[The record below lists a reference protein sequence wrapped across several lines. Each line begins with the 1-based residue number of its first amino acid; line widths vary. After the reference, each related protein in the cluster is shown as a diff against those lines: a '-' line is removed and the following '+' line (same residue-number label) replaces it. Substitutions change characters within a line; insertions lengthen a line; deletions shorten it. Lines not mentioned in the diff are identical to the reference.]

1 MCCNSPPPPQD
12 DDDDDDDAPAVK
24 RRCVEPRTDVHWVS
38 EGGVID
44 CRVLLGPSPQQL
56 FSQYAQVTGE
66 NADRAL
72 LPLVRC

>member
-1 MCCNSPPPPQD
+1 MCCNPSASSPQD
-12 DDDDDDDAPAVK
+12 DADDAPAVK

-56 FSQYAQVTGE
+56 FSQYAPVTGE
-66 NADRAL
+66 NADLAL
-72 LPLVRC
+72 LPLMRC